1 MPAAVSLL
9 VAGCLFVTCHVVVPG
24 RQAPAHPRPYICLTV
39 AVAGYVPTH
48 FERVQLLLSDRFMGF
63 YMVPDAGSW
72 NFNFSGIKWSANMS
86 YGLRLANPAAFYD
99 EVHRPTH
106 FLEFSTLEDVE
117 PEADREDVFA

>member
-1 MPAAVSLL
+1 MVE
-9 VAGCLFVTCHVVVPG
+9 CTTHRIVPLEKT
-24 RQAPAHPRPYICLTV
+24 RSTLRLIRVQCNTLSS
-39 AVAGYVPTH
+39 GYVPTH

-72 NFNFSGIKWSANMS
+72 NFNFAGIKWSANMT
-86 YGLRLANPAAFYD
+86 YGLRLANPSAFYD

-106 FLEFSTLEDVE
+106 FLEFSTLEEVE